1 MNRLTKLLSLVALFS
16 FGIATENTEETIVE
30 KSAIVEEN
38 TSNDV
43 STDQDIAPV
52 DINKV
57 MRVRQAKAERE
68 KMNALYMLN
77 KHKNPVP
84 VSDANMESY
93 ATKLKVEK
101 KIKENQ
107 RSGFLKNLAE
117 SLRKKFPTKRLRS
130 SDGKSAIKLP
140 TNTETK

>member
-1 MNRLTKLLSLVALFS
+1 MNRLTKLLSLAALFS

-30 KSAIVEEN
+30 KSAIVEES

-52 DINKV
+52 DVEKIIK
-57 MRVRQAKAERE
+57 VRQIKAEKK

-84 VSDANMESY
+84 VSDANMEGY
-93 ATKLKVEK
+93 ATRLKVEK
-101 KIKENQ
+101 RIKENQ
-107 RSGFLKNLAE
+107 RNGFLKNFAE
-117 SLRKKFPTKRLRS
+117 SLRKKFPTKRLQS
-130 SDGKSAIKLP
+130 NDGKSAIKLP

>member
-1 MNRLTKLLSLVALFS
+1 MNRLTKLLSLAALFS
-16 FGIATENTEETIVE
+16 FGLATENTEETIVE

-52 DINKV
+52 DVEKIMK
-57 MRVRQAKAERE
+57 VRQIKAEKK

-77 KHKNPVP
+77 KHNNPIP
-84 VSDANMESY
+84 VSDANMEAY
-93 ATKLKVEK
+93 AARQQAEK
-101 KIKENQ
+101 MIKDRQ
-107 RSGFLKNLAE
+107 RNGFLKNFAE
-117 SLRKKFPTKRLRS
+117 SLRKKFPTKRLQS
-130 SDGKSAIKLP
+130 SDGESAIKLP

>member
-1 MNRLTKLLSLVALFS
+1 MNRLTKLLSLAALFS

-52 DINKV
+52 DVEKIMK
-57 MRVRQAKAERE
+57 VRQVKAEKK

-84 VSDANMESY
+84 VSDANMEAY
-93 ATKLKVEK
+93 AARQQAEK
-101 KIKENQ
+101 MIKERQ
-107 RSGFLKNLAE
+107 RNGFLKNFAE
-117 SLRKKFPTKRLRS
+117 SLRKKFPTRRLQS
-130 SDGKSAIKLP
+130 SDGESAIKLP

>member
-1 MNRLTKLLSLVALFS
+1 MNRITKLLSLAALFS
-16 FGIATENTEETIVE
+16 FSIATDNNEETIVE

-38 TSNDV
+38 TSNEV

-101 KIKENQ
+101 KIMENQ
-107 RSGFLKNLAE
+107 RSGFLKNFAQG
-117 SLRKKFPTKRLRS
+117 LRKKFPTKRLRS
-130 SDGKSAIKLP
+130 SDGESAIKLP
-140 TNTETK
+140 TNTQSN

>member
-1 MNRLTKLLSLVALFS
+1 MNRLTKLLSLAALFS
-16 FGIATENTEETIVE
+16 FGIATDNNEETIVE

-93 ATKLKVEK
+93 ATKLQVEK
-101 KIKENQ
+101 RIKENQ
-107 RSGFLKNLAE
+107 RNGFLKKFAE

-140 TNTETK
+140 TNTETE

>member
-1 MNRLTKLLSLVALFS
+1 MNRLTKLLSLAALFS
-16 FGIATENTEETIVE
+16 FGLATENTEETIVE

-52 DINKV
+52 DVEKIMK
-57 MRVRQAKAERE
+57 VRQVKAEKK

-84 VSDANMESY
+84 VSDANMEAY
-93 ATKLKVEK
+93 AARQQAEK
-101 KIKENQ
+101 MIKDRQ
-107 RSGFLKNLAE
+107 RNGFLKNFAE
-117 SLRKKFPTKRLRS
+117 SLRKKFPTRRLQS
-130 SDGKSAIKLP
+130 SDGESAIKLP

>member
-1 MNRLTKLLSLVALFS
+1 MNRLTKLLSLAALFS
-16 FGIATENTEETIVE
+16 FGIATDNNEETIVE

-38 TSNDV
+38 TSNEV

-52 DINKV
+52 DIEKI
-57 MRVRQAKAERE
+57 MKVRQVKAEKK

-84 VSDANMESY
+84 VSDPNMESY
-93 ATKLKVEK
+93 ATKLQVEK
-101 KIKENQ
+101 RIKDNQ
-107 RSGFLKNLAE
+107 RHGFLKNFAE
-117 SLRKKFPTKRLRS
+117 SLRKKFPTKRLQS
-130 SDGKSAIKLP
+130 SDGESAIKLP

>member
-1 MNRLTKLLSLVALFS
+1 MNHLTKLLSLATLFS
-16 FGIATENTEETIVE
+16 FVIATENTKETIVE
-30 KSAIVEEN
+30 ISANIEES

-43 STDQDIAPV
+43 SKDQDIAPL
-52 DINKV
+52 DIEKI
-57 MRVRQAKAERE
+57 MKVRQAKAEKK

-77 KHKNPVP
+77 KQKNPVP

-107 RSGFLKNLAE
+107 RHGFLKNFAE
-117 SLRKKFPTKRLRS
+117 SLRKKFPIKRLQS
-130 SDGKSAIKLP
+130 TDGKRAIKLP
-140 TNTETK
+140 ISTETN

>member
-1 MNRLTKLLSLVALFS
+1 MNRLTKLLSLAALFS
-16 FGIATENTEETIVE
+16 FGIATDNNEETIVE

-38 TSNDV
+38 TSNEV

-52 DINKV
+52 DIEKI
-57 MRVRQAKAERE
+57 MKVRQAKAEKK

-101 KIKENQ
+101 KIMENQ
-107 RSGFLKNLAE
+107 RSGFLKNFAQG
-117 SLRKKFPTKRLRS
+117 LRKKFPTKRLRS
-130 SDGKSAIKLP
+130 SDGESAIKLP
-140 TNTETK
+140 TNTQSN

>member
-1 MNRLTKLLSLVALFS
+1 MNRLTKLLSLAALFS

-30 KSAIVEEN
+30 KSAIVEES

-52 DINKV
+52 DVEKIMK
-57 MRVRQAKAERE
+57 VRQVKAEKK

-84 VSDANMESY
+84 ASDPNMESY
-93 ATKLKVEK
+93 ATKLQVEK
-101 KIKENQ
+101 RIKDNQ
-107 RSGFLKNLAE
+107 RHGFLKNFAE